1 MQPLLLLHG
10 AIGSMDQLLP
20 LKNELSTDF
29 DVYSFNFPGH
39 GNNAPIESFSIAAF
53 AKATADFL
61 ENHQLNNPL
70 VFGYSMGGYVALYL
84 EAMYP
89 GTFRSI
95 VTLGTKYEWSE
106 EIAMKETKMLRPDVI
121 EQKIPAFAQQ
131 LANRHGGLEWK
142 NVLNKTAAM
151 LLELGKDPLLSP
163 AMFQKIVCPT
173 LVLLGEKDNMVSKEE
188 TQNAAAALV
197 NGHYEVLPN
206 SAHPIEQVEVTTLAA
221 KIKWFFLHH

>member
-20 LKNELSTDF
+20 LKNELGIDF

-39 GNNAPIESFSIAAF
+39 GNNAPLELFSIAAF

-61 ENHQLNNPL
+61 ETHQLNNPL

-106 EIAMKETKMLRPDVI
+106 EIATKETKMLRPDVI

-197 NGHYEVLPN
+197 NGHYDILPN

-221 KIKWFFLHH
+221 KIKWFFLHY